1 MWSQDTFFHP
11 KGSSMWIR
19 LMRHSHQT
27 RQSLLDRHAMAAL
40 KACLEEH
47 DGDMASFWDLI
58 TSFE

>member
-1 MWSQDTFFHP
+1 
-11 KGSSMWIR
+11 
-19 LMRHSHQT
+19 MRHSHQT